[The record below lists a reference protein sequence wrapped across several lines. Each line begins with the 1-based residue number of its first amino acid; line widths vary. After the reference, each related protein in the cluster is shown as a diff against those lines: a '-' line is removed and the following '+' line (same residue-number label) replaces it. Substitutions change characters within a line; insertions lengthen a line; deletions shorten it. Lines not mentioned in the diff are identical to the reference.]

1 MEMDKNNISFQV
13 RNRLNTSQNAK
24 LKAQKQ
30 LLKEKQQLLAEKKK
44 EVERLKATNQHALL
58 AEAYTTKELHKS
70 PERAQS
76 SPGREFNIIR
86 TPPLS
91 SVRREQVM
99 SSASKK
105 RHSSIFEVKTR
116 QLVEEESK
124 AFRELYSKKLDFD
137 EIDEETTTE
146 MKQSQA
152 DTMDTQSQAKSP
164 TGGIIIYH
172 GTMYSSQIPHSLY
185 TGDRVAS
192 DGGKPQ
198 AISKAALK
206 TQSHRRQTHL
216 PKRVHFTADSLIL
229 NAALEGDLNLL
240 KKCTRE
246 VKLITTFNSIIV

>member
-1 MEMDKNNISFQV
+1 V

-70 PERAQS
+70 PDRAQP
-76 SPGREFNIIR
+76 SPGREFNIVR
-86 TPPLS
+86 TPPS
-91 SVRREQVM
+91 SARREQVM

-137 EIDEETTTE
+137 EIDEEAATE
-146 MKQSQA
+146 VKQSQA
-152 DTMDTQSQAKSP
+152 ETMDTQTQAKNP
-164 TGGIIIYH
+164 TGE
-172 GTMYSSQIPHSLY
+172 
-185 TGDRVAS
+185 
-192 DGGKPQ
+192 
-198 AISKAALK
+198 
-206 TQSHRRQTHL
+206 
-216 PKRVHFTADSLIL
+216 VH
-229 NAALEGDLNLL
+229 
-240 KKCTRE
+240 
-246 VKLITTFNSIIV
+246 

>member
-1 MEMDKNNISFQV
+1 M

-58 AEAYTTKELHKS
+58 AEAYTTGSHHKS
-70 PERAQS
+70 SERIQS

-86 TPPLS
+86 TPPS

-124 AFRELYSKKLDFD
+124 VFRELYSKKLDFD
-137 EIDEETTTE
+137 EIDEEVTTDP
-146 MKQSQA
+146 KHSQV
-152 DTMDTQSQAKSP
+152 DTTDTQSQAKSP
-164 TGGIIIYH
+164 TGDVYI
-172 GTMYSSQIPHSLY
+172 
-185 TGDRVAS
+185 
-192 DGGKPQ
+192 
-198 AISKAALK
+198 
-206 TQSHRRQTHL
+206 
-216 PKRVHFTADSLIL
+216 
-229 NAALEGDLNLL
+229 
-240 KKCTRE
+240 
-246 VKLITTFNSIIV
+246 NSWY

>member
-1 MEMDKNNISFQV
+1 MEMDKNNVFLQV

-44 EVERLKATNQHALL
+44 DVERLKATNQHALL
-58 AEAYTTKELHKS
+58 AEAYTIKELHKS

-86 TPPLS
+86 TPPS
-91 SVRREQVM
+91 SSARQEQVM

-137 EIDEETTTE
+137 DIDEEATTDTT
-146 MKQSQA
+146 QSQA
-152 DTMDTQSQAKSP
+152 DTIDTRAQAKIP
-164 TGGIIIYH
+164 TGDIIVILYR
-172 GTMYSSQIPHSLY
+172 GTTYSSDSSLPIY
-185 TGDRVAS
+185 R
-192 DGGKPQ
+192 
-198 AISKAALK
+198 
-206 TQSHRRQTHL
+206 
-216 PKRVHFTADSLIL
+216 
-229 NAALEGDLNLL
+229 
-240 KKCTRE
+240 
-246 VKLITTFNSIIV
+246 